1 MLMVASGMDTGR
13 EVGVKKRRT
22 AQVSSRLRG
31 RRSRNFCEVTWS
43 LGLNRMAVC
52 IEKLA
57 KAGGAAGGG
66 GLGN

>member
-13 EVGVKKRRT
+13 EVGARKRRT

-31 RRSRNFCEVTWS
+31 RRSRSSCEVTWA
-43 LGLNRMAVC
+43 LGLGRMAVC
-52 IEKLA
+52 IEKLT